1 MILILSRIGLALGVL
16 KGMVNLDEKIR
27 AAYRKYLE
35 ALLQFTA
42 AGATEIQLQQTSGK
56 MDKYPLSE
64 MIASAE
70 EVGYFICT
78 VQLDSF
84 GQKSISD
91 IENWEDS
98 DEQLVTDLTKQLLES
113 KAEISSTLGF
123 DVEHLM
129 AAASLAGNNGYV
141 YFVYLL

>member
-1 MILILSRIGLALGVL
+1 MSRIGLALGVL